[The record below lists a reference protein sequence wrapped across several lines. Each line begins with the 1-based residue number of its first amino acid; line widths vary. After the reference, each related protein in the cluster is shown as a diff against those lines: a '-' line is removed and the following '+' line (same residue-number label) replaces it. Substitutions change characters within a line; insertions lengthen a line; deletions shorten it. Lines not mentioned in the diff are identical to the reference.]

1 MKKTPPAG
9 ISPLM
14 QELSTYIAGARRR
27 KLPKAVVMRAKNHI
41 VDTVAAILSGSHL
54 LPGKKVIAYVKPLG
68 GARDA
73 GIIGTRHVTT
83 VMNAALANGTCGHAD
98 ETDDTHPP
106 TRSHPDRKST
116 RLNSSHT

>member
-98 ETDDTHPP
+98 EKIGRAHV
-106 TRSHPDRKST
+106 
-116 RLNSSHT
+116 